1 MVSNEIQEYIVQL
14 RKPLPS
20 YVAEMELYAKEHHV
34 PIMDAVSME
43 AMLNILQLRKP
54 KRILEIGTA
63 IGYSAIR
70 MALSLQDCE
79 IITIERDEERFQLAK
94 KNISE
99 AGLTDRIKVFEGDAL
114 EVVQEV
120 QDEGPFD
127 ALFIDAAK
135 GQYKRFYDIYAKHV
149 QVGGIIISDNVL
161 FRGLVAEEEVV
172 EKRFRSMVKKLKQY
186 NMFLMEHPDY
196 HTTIYPIGDGIAVSI
211 KEK

>member
-1 MVSNEIQEYIVQL
+1 MVSTEIQEYIVQL

-20 YVAEMELYAKEHHV
+20 YVTEMELYAKEHHV
-34 PIMDAVSME
+34 PIMDPVSME
-43 AMLNILQLRKP
+43 AMLNILQLKKP

-70 MALSLQDCE
+70 MALSLPECE
-79 IITIERDEERFQLAK
+79 IITIERDEERFQFAK
-94 KNISE
+94 QNIHK
-99 AGLTDRIKVFEGDAL
+99 AGLTARIKVIEGDAL
-114 EVVQEV
+114 EAAEEV
-120 QDEGPFD
+120 KYEGPYD

-135 GQYKRFYDIYAKHV
+135 GQYMRFHDTYAEHV
-149 QVGGIIISDNVL
+149 QSGGIIISDNVL

-186 NMFLMEHPDY
+186 NKFLMEHPDY
-196 HTTIYPIGDGIAVSI
+196 STTIYPIGDGIAVSI

>member
-1 MVSNEIQEYIVQL
+1 MVSNEIQQYIVQL

-20 YVAEMELYAKEHHV
+20 YVTEMELYAKEYHV

-54 KRILEIGTA
+54 KKILEIGTA

-70 MALSLQDCE
+70 MALSLPECE
-79 IITIERDEERFQLAK
+79 VITIERDEERFQLAK
-94 KNISE
+94 QNISK

-120 QDEGPFD
+120 QHEGPYN

-135 GQYKRFYDIYAKHV
+135 GQYKRFHDTYAELV
-149 QVGGIIISDNVL
+149 QLGGIIISDNVL
-161 FRGLVAEEEVV
+161 FRGLVAEKEVE
-172 EKRFRSMVKKLKQY
+172 EKRFRSMIKKLKQY
-186 NMFLMEHPDY
+186 NEFLMEHPDY
-196 HTTIYPIGDGIAVSI
+196 NTTIYPIGDGIAVSI